1 MQTNWTGTHLSLCN
15 RLQISCLCFFLCEEF
30 YQTFRRIIEM
40 IDFCD
45 SNFMAI
51 YWVQLLFIALAYD
64 MNVYLK
70 YISSY

>member
-1 MQTNWTGTHLSLCN
+1 
-15 RLQISCLCFFLCEEF
+15 
-30 YQTFRRIIEM
+30 M